1 MRKIDKSQ
9 ILSKKYK
16 AWLEELKGKE
26 HPKYNS
32 SKHEHYFD
40 IKMSLLYCQ
49 KGLCAYSE
57 KELCNSKFIVMEN
70 WDKVGYKRELS
81 QEEKNS
87 IKGDLEHFD
96 ESLKSKK
103 AWLWDNLFVV
113 DTHINCRIKGHKP
126 IKSILKPDSPNYD
139 PYKYLNFDFET
150 GLFIPNMKLSKQ
162 EIEDVLYMIKTLGLN
177 CYASERKK
185 QLENFMELR
194 ELGSKRKPH
203 EYITAWEMT
212 LKLLE
217 KENN

>member
-9 ILSKKYK
+9 ILSKEYET
-16 AWLEELKGKE
+16 WLEELKGKE
-26 HPKYNS
+26 HPKYS
-32 SKHEHYFD
+32 SKHKYYFD

-57 KELCNSKFIVMEN
+57 KELCNPKFITLEN
-70 WDKVGYKRELS
+70 WNEDRYKRELS
-81 QEEKNS
+81 REEKGS

-103 AWLWDNLFVV
+103 AWLWENLFIV
-113 DTHINCRIKGHKP
+113 DTHINCRIKGQKS

-139 PYKYLNFDFET
+139 PYKYLDFDFET
-150 GLFIPNMKLSKQ
+150 GRFIPNMSLSQQ
-162 EIEDVLYMIKTLGLN
+162 EIEDVLYMITTLGLN

-185 QLENFMELR
+185 QLENFIELK

-203 EYITAWEMT
+203 EYITAWKMT

-217 KENN
+217 ENKK